1 VNLLCALAAAAFV
14 VAVPAAQSASRV
26 GGFYMAAPEG
36 WHPVTAEG
44 MVANLQVQIDPAQ
57 MRQIVTNL
65 SASTV
70 LAVYQKYLPAQ
81 HRGLIPKV
89 QVTLRRSP
97 AKTFDGFRMA
107 VARSAEQLRKVFPD
121 VTFIQP
127 LHEVSVGGR
136 RGVSFTATYSLDTK
150 TAGTL
155 QVRALTYAIPN
166 DDTFFQF
173 SMTDGSGEDCVAI
186 FAELMRTVRFE

>member
-1 VNLLCALAAAAFV
+1 MNLLCALAAAAFV

-121 VTFIQP
+121 HPATSR
-127 LHEVSVGGR
+127 SVR
-136 RGVSFTATYSLDTK
+136 RGPAWGEFHGNLFVGHEDRRHIAGARAHVRDTK
-150 TAGTL
+150 
-155 QVRALTYAIPN
+155 
-166 DDTFFQF
+166 
-173 SMTDGSGEDCVAI
+173 
-186 FAELMRTVRFE
+186 